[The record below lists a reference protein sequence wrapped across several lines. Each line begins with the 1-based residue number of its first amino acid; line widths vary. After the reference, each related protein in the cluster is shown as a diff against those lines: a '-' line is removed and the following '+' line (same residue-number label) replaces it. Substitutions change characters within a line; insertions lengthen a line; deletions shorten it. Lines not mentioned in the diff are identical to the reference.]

1 MFSAFE
7 LDATVSLAG
16 DPLNTTYPT
25 LTFNNALKIKEEVFG
40 FILYITKVPYN
51 SYWNSTTS
59 VKLGANTAKYEFKE
73 FQGNANYRITL
84 AVIHEEI
91 LDDDYPH
98 PLRFKETSKY
108 VKNFFSPSED
118 FKFVT
123 KKRLDQH
130 SVFSRNPQSFQCHS
144 YNKTSILFAWLPPCG
159 FVPDQNYTLHVL
171 DEKRKEVVY
180 SIRDLHKW
188 VLDLQGTWYHA
199 RLQAHYEKHDHE
211 ANYTTDY
218 ITCSTTLSGNLCV
231 LVFCIKIIY
240 KNSENSKCHIILQ

>member
-40 FILYITKVPYN
+40 FILYITKVPYK

-91 LDDDYPH
+91 LDDGYPH

-130 SVFSRNPQSFQCHS
+130 SVFSRNPVISMSLIQQ
-144 YNKTSILFAWLPPCG
+144 NKYVICVAS
-159 FVPDQNYTLHVL
+159 TLWICSRS
-171 DEKRKEVVY
+171 K
-180 SIRDLHKW
+180 LHP
-188 VLDLQGTWYHA
+188 A
-199 RLQAHYEKHDHE
+199 R
-211 ANYTTDY
+211 
-218 ITCSTTLSGNLCV
+218 V
-231 LVFCIKIIY
+231 R
-240 KNSENSKCHIILQ
+240 